1 MIDLRE
7 FAAAV
12 GRHVQIEKTGSD
24 LRLQVFTNG
33 AAELVRPLRIGVRLD
48 DENGLTS
55 VTVESE
61 NRMYRCPIKNGRG
74 DARYLIFWPST
85 S

>member
-12 GRHVQIEKTGSD
+12 GRQVQIEKTGPG

-33 AAELVRPLRIGVRLD
+33 SAELVRPLHIGLRLD

-55 VTVESE
+55 ITIQSE
-61 NRMYRCPIKNGRG
+61 NCVFRCPIENGPG
-74 DARYLIFWPST
+74 DTQHLTFWPSPG
-85 S
+85 

>member
-12 GRHVQIEKTGSD
+12 GRQVRIEKTGSD

-33 AAELVRPLRIGVRLD
+33 APELVRPLRIGLRLD

-61 NRMYRCPIKNGRG
+61 NRIFRCPIKNGRG
-74 DARYLIFWPST
+74 DAQHLTFWPLAS
-85 S
+85 